1 MPVSPGR
8 ILCLGDAMVDIL
20 AMLPGPLSVGSDT
33 PAPVSFQ
40 HGGAAAN
47 TSAWLT
53 SIGVPA
59 GFLGRV
65 GNDAFGRELTDVLA
79 AQGVRVSASVDRE
92 VPTGVCLVLV
102 GPDGQRTMVPS
113 AGANDRL
120 AVSDIAPS
128 AFDDVTRLHVSGYSL
143 LKTGSRAAA
152 AQALSQART
161 LGVPVSVDAASAD
174 PIRQIGRRA
183 FLQLVPATALL
194 LANRDEAAVLTGR
207 LDAAEA
213 AAALAERFE
222 VVVVKCGAA
231 GAVVA
236 ADRTVTAV
244 TSVPVAALD
253 STGAGDAFAAGL
265 LGALNQG
272 IDLLTAVGQ
281 ANVLGARAVS
291 RVGARPL

>member
-1 MPVSPGR
+1 
-8 ILCLGDAMVDIL
+8 
-20 AMLPGPLSVGSDT
+20 
-33 PAPVSFQ
+33 
-40 HGGAAAN
+40 
-47 TSAWLT
+47 
-53 SIGVPA
+53 
-59 GFLGRV
+59 
-65 GNDAFGRELTDVLA
+65 
-79 AQGVRVSASVDRE
+79 
-92 VPTGVCLVLV
+92 
-102 GPDGQRTMVPS
+102 
-113 AGANDRL
+113 
-120 AVSDIAPS
+120 
-128 AFDDVTRLHVSGYSL
+128 
-143 LKTGSRAAA
+143 
-152 AQALSQART
+152 
-161 LGVPVSVDAASAD
+161 VDAASAD
-174 PIRQIGRRA
+174 PIRQMGPQA

-244 TSVPVAALD
+244 TSVPVAVLD

-272 IDLLTAVGQ
+272 IDLLSAVGQ